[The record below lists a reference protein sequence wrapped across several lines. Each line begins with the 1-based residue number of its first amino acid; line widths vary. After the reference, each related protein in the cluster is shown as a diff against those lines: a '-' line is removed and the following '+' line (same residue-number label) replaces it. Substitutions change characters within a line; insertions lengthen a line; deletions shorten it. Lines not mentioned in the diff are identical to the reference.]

1 MKKIL
6 TLTVVLAAALTLS
19 SCDCFKKMAKNPDAI
34 QVTCTPEVLVLNNG
48 KIAADLS
55 ASIPADYF
63 NKKAALQVTPVLFF
77 EGGAVAGETILLQGE
92 KIEANGLVVTN
103 GETMSLT
110 RHIEFDYQPAMDA
123 CELKLLVEVKC
134 KGGKCKEFTL
144 INANTGAI
152 LTAEQL
158 EVVAKNDEAAYALKS
173 ECGRKVAV
181 GLNVLQKD
189 IDFASAMATEQNNY
203 KNVNT
208 TVVTADLVYKINSS
222 VLSKKA
228 TQTAEVAA
236 LKESVEDY
244 LNNDRAA
251 QSVYVKGYASPDG
264 PEKFNDKL
272 SDKRSQSGLKAVQ
285 KLLAETGL
293 NIDAA
298 AYGEDWDG
306 FKAAVAASDIKDKDL
321 ILQVLGMYTSSA
333 EREKEIKNL
342 ASVFGALKTD
352 VLPQLRRAQIVNTID
367 VTGKTDAEMVA
378 LIKEG
383 RVAELSLEELLHIA
397 EVEPSVAE
405 VALKAAAETYND
417 ARAYN
422 NLAIALAKQGDFDG
436 ALKALDKA
444 AKAGSKSEELN
455 DNYAL
460 VYLAMGETDK
470 AATYAQGANA
480 EVQALA
486 AAAKGEY
493 AAASKNL
500 EGYNAAIV
508 QVQEGN
514 LAAAKNSIANDESAK
529 ADYLRA
535 VIAAKEGNVEAAKAA
550 LQTAISKDASLA
562 KKAAKDVN
570 LAALR

>member
-6 TLTVVLAAALTLS
+6 TLTVVLAAAFTLS

-34 QVTCTPEVLVLNNG
+34 VVTCTPEVLVLNNG
-48 KIAADLS
+48 KIAADLY

-63 NKKAALQVTPVLFF
+63 NKKAALKVTPVLFF

-92 KIEANGLVVTN
+92 KVEANGMVVTS
-103 GETMSLT
+103 GETMSIN

-134 KGGKCKEFTL
+134 KSGKCKEFTL
-144 INANTGAI
+144 INANNGAI
-152 LTAEQL
+152 LTEEQL
-158 EVVAKNDEAAYALKS
+158 AVVAKDDEAAYALKS

-203 KNVNT
+203 KNVT
-208 TVVTADLVYKINSS
+208 TSVVTADLVYKINSS

-228 TQTAEVAA
+228 TETEEVAA
-236 LKESVEDY
+236 FKESVEGY

-285 KLLAETGL
+285 ELLAETGL

-306 FKAAVAASDIKDKDL
+306 FKAAVAASDIQDKDL
-321 ILQVLGMYTSSA
+321 ILQVLSMYTSSA

-367 VTGKTDAEMVA
+367 LTGKTDAEMVA

-383 RVAELSLEELLHIA
+383 RASELNLEELLHIA
-397 EVEPSVAE
+397 EAQPEVAE
-405 VALKAAAETYND
+405 VALKTAAETYND

-422 NLAIALAKQGDFDG
+422 NLAITLAKQGDFDG

-470 AATYAQGANA
+470 AAAYAQGANA

>member
-1 MKKIL
+1 MKKIF

-19 SCDCFKKMAKNPDAI
+19 SCDCFKKMAKDPAAI

-48 KIAADLS
+48 KIAADVT
-55 ASIPADYF
+55 ATIPSDYF

-77 EGGAVAGETILLQGE
+77 EGGAVAGETLLLQGS
-92 KIEANGLVVTN
+92 KVKANGLVVDN

-110 RHIEFDYQPAMDA
+110 RHLEFDYQPAMDA

-134 KGGKCKEFTL
+134 KSGKCKEFTL
-144 INANTGAI
+144 INANNGAI
-152 LTAEQL
+152 LTKEQL

-173 ECGRKVAV
+173 ECGRKIAV

-228 TQTAEVAA
+228 TETEEVAA
-236 LKESVEDY
+236 LKSSVEGY

-285 KLLAETGL
+285 KLLADTGL

-321 ILQVLGMYTSSA
+321 ILQVLSMYTSSA

-383 RVAELSLEELLHIA
+383 RASELSLEELLHIA
-397 EVEPSVAE
+397 EAQPEVAE
-405 VALKAAAETYND
+405 VALKTAAETYND

-436 ALKALDKA
+436 ALKALDNA

-486 AAAKGEY
+486 AAAHGEY

-514 LAAAKNSIANDESAK
+514 LAAAKNSIANDDSAK

-535 VIAAKEGNVEAAKAA
+535 VIAAKEGNTEEAKAA

-570 LAALR
+570 LASLR

>member
-236 LKESVEDY
+236 LKESVEGY

-570 LAALR
+570 LASLR